1 MMDFS
6 LITELSEEQKELFR
20 LADIVSFG
28 IIAVVLLAV
37 ILLTVYFVRSS
48 KQNGYAKRSGR
59 IEDGYIET
67 EGIITGIRKVTYSV
81 VPYRRKKLHP
91 EDLNANKL
99 FGKKKAEQMRRERE
113 KYQKEYLSPSEEN
126 PEPVEK
132 VRYDVSYEFSIEDD
146 DFVYSGEF
154 SVYSEAEGIAEGK
167 PVTVLYDPEKPHS
180 NCTKYNLQFNM
191 I

>member
-6 LITELSEEQKELFR
+6 LITELTEEQKDLFR

-37 ILLTVYFVRSS
+37 ILWIVYFVRSS
-48 KQNGYAKRSGR
+48 KQNGYAKRSGC
-59 IEDGYIET
+59 IEDSYIET

-81 VPYRRKKLHP
+81 VPYRRKKLYP
-91 EDLNANKL
+91 EDLDADKL
-99 FGKKKAEQMRRERE
+99 FGKKKAEQIRRERE

-126 PEPVEK
+126 PEPIEK
-132 VRYDVSYEFSIEDD
+132 VRYDVSYEFNIKDD

-154 SVYSEAEGIAEGK
+154 SVYSESDEISDGKSIAVMYNPTK
-167 PVTVLYDPEKPHS
+167 PEANY
-180 NCTKYNLQFNM
+180 TKYNSP
-191 I
+191 IGR